1 MIEDGVL
8 ENPSGRHP
16 GPPLRPHPGYGLS
29 ERDML
34 VKYGNITAAD
44 DQIDIRIFE
53 KAAMEP
59 SPTSVSTRGGGSLGD
74 QQPAIHHQPGGQA
87 RKGGGITLATV
98 RGPRTSS
105 PDEVYIRGTVRNSD
119 METRAFV
126 FQRIDEILKG
136 TCMAMLI
143 MN

>member
-1 MIEDGVL
+1 
-8 ENPSGRHP
+8 
-16 GPPLRPHPGYGLS
+16 
-29 ERDML
+29 
-34 VKYGNITAAD
+34 
-44 DQIDIRIFE
+44 
-53 KAAMEP
+53 MEP

-87 RKGGGITLATV
+87 RKGGGHHTGHRAG

-105 PDEVYIRGTVRNSD
+105 PTRCTSAGTVRNSD

-136 TCMAMLI
+136 TCMAMRADYELKFDYGYPRCS
-143 MN
+143 MSSP